1 MLYAKRHY
9 SREIQSTNS
18 SIQIEEASDSSQTF
32 EELLRDITATAIN
45 LQKKGLNEDSLI
57 CLCVSNNKYSCMPY
71 VAGLFLGSIMTAID
85 ISFDQADIAFL
96 LKLATPE
103 ILFVQ
108 YYKVSVVEG
117 ALKEIGL
124 NIPLVIVGGEVE
136 GYENFQDYLVASE
149 EDIKR
154 FRPYRTDSMRRN
166 CIILFS
172 SGTSGLPKG
181 ICLSHYTVL
190 GQVFLAT

>member
-1 MLYAKRHY
+1 
-9 SREIQSTNS
+9 
-18 SIQIEEASDSSQTF
+18 
-32 EELLRDITATAIN
+32 
-45 LQKKGLNEDSLI
+45 
-57 CLCVSNNKYSCMPY
+57 MPY